1 MKIIETTLAQGWNPD
16 ELSKFNLSGAPIAG
30 IIINLLLWIS
40 AVLGIVAMISFMIS
54 GLMYLTAAG
63 DETQAEKA
71 KKALTYSII
80 GVIVGLSGFVV
91 LNATKYML
99 SGSSIF

>member
-1 MKIIETTLAQGWNPD
+1 MKIIEIALAQGWNPD
-16 ELSKFNLSGAPIAG
+16 ELSKFNLSGASIAG

-71 KKALTYSII
+71 KKAMTYSII